1 MFSMLSKVPRGSINH
16 SLLDSLSYFFKS
28 LISTLNNKEKIIE
41 FENLFAEHVGRK
53 YCVSFPF
60 ARTAIY
66 YALKLNNFPKG
77 TEVIM
82 PPISIKGILD
92 VVISLGLTPKYVD
105 LDLNNFC
112 FDEKKL
118 HDAINEKTGAII
130 ITYLF
135 GTAPNIEKLIEI
147 CKKKN
152 IFVLEDFSQGLN
164 AKVNEKK
171 LGCFGDCSIYSS
183 SAIKQIDTFGG
194 GHFFSDD
201 EQFVLKIRKEQKSLN
216 KSHRIFLVRKI
227 LKNLIYN
234 FATNQILFNLLT
246 KPILRLSK
254 IFGADINRMTGNR
267 DKRPLKKIPS
277 QWFQSYTSFQAQ
289 VGIRELLRVTSF
301 DEKRVE
307 HAKKVMEFGQHLKFA
322 QRNNKENH
330 TYWQLV
336 TYANN
341 PEEFIKKLGS
351 FGVDACT
358 SSLELLSELKEY
370 PGSTHTPNG
379 SKIHKQGV
387 FIPCFS
393 RMSKFQK
400 KIVYEALKS
409 ISN

>member
-1 MFSMLSKVPRGSINH
+1 MCKSLCLVFCLMSAVAPTVSMATDEATTRLINRSPVDVAIARNAGYLVTANEVSDTV
-16 SLLDSLSYFFKS
+16 SLLSISSSRVLDEFPVGDSPAF
-28 LISTLNNKEKIIE
+28 IE
-41 FENLFAEHVGRK
+41 F
-53 YCVSFPF
+53 
-60 ARTAIY
+60 T
-66 YALKLNNFPKG
+66 
-77 TEVIM
+77 
-82 PPISIKGILD
+82 
-92 VVISLGLTPKYVD
+92 
-105 LDLNNFC
+105 
-112 FDEKKL
+112 
-118 HDAINEKTGAII
+118 
-130 ITYLF
+130 
-135 GTAPNIEKLIEI
+135 
-147 CKKKN
+147 
-152 IFVLEDFSQGLN
+152 
-164 AKVNEKK
+164 
-171 LGCFGDCSIYSS
+171 
-183 SAIKQIDTFGG
+183 
-194 GHFFSDD
+194 DD

-246 KPILRLSK
+246 MPILRLSK

-289 VGIRELLRVTSF
+289 VGIRELLKVTSF

-400 KIVYEALKS
+400 KVVYEALKS